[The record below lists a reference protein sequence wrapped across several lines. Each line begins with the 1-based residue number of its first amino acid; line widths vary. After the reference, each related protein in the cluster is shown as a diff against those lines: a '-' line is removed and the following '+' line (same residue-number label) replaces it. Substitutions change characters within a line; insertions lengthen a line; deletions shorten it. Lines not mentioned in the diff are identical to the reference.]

1 MPLQFAMLRPW
12 MVTCFR
18 QLTRMSLVFF
28 AVLATMHPCLGQDNG
43 ATAPTANSV
52 VATVNADPIT
62 EKTLANETLR
72 RYGKEVMDSM
82 VNRFLILQACQQQG
96 IEVSK
101 QEIKAEI
108 ERQASKFRLDLSSY
122 LQLLQNE
129 RNISANEYSNTIVWP
144 MLALRRLVSDQ
155 IEVTEEEFNKAYLAR
170 FGEAVKCRMIMMA
183 DRTEAE
189 SVRQQAIADPSRF
202 EELAKEFSNDQ
213 SSASI
218 GGLIPPIRRFT
229 GEPKFE
235 DAVFA
240 LQDNQ
245 VSELL
250 PLGDQWMILQAVRR
264 LPAASPAPQAIP
276 AIKAQ
281 IHDQIRDE
289 KVRIAASNLFKQL
302 QQQAKVTKIYGD
314 ETLMKQHP
322 GVAAL
327 INEQA
332 LPIHQVAEEAVRRHG
347 ADVLEGEINRK
358 LLVQAL
364 RQEGKQVTSDDLS
377 AETKRAAMNYGFL
390 KPDGTADLEAWVQSV
405 TSDGQTTQDVYIRDA
420 VWPSVAL
427 RVLVEDQ
434 VNLSQEELQ
443 QGFEAAYGPKA
454 EVLAI
459 VLADQRTA
467 QKVWQMARGNPTE
480 AFFGSLAEQYS
491 IEPSSASNSGMVPPI
506 RRFGGQP
513 AIEKEAFSLKPG
525 ELSGIVA
532 TGDKYIILRC
542 LGFTEPVVQD
552 PSVVQSELTRDLSE
566 RKLTKLMG
574 EKFDQ
579 LKNSAEV
586 ENYFAA
592 SLESSSTIE

>member
-1 MPLQFAMLRPW
+1 
-12 MVTCFR
+12 
-18 QLTRMSLVFF
+18 
-28 AVLATMHPCLGQDNG
+28 
-43 ATAPTANSV
+43 
-52 VATVNADPIT
+52 
-62 EKTLANETLR
+62 
-72 RYGKEVMDSM
+72 
-82 VNRFLILQACQQQG
+82 
-96 IEVSK
+96 
-101 QEIKAEI
+101 
-108 ERQASKFRLDLSSY
+108 
-122 LQLLQNE
+122 
-129 RNISANEYSNTIVWP
+129 
-144 MLALRRLVSDQ
+144 
-155 IEVTEEEFNKAYLAR
+155 
-170 FGEAVKCRMIMMA
+170 
-183 DRTEAE
+183 
-189 SVRQQAIADPSRF
+189 
-202 EELAKEFSNDQ
+202 
-213 SSASI
+213 
-218 GGLIPPIRRFT
+218 
-229 GEPKFE
+229 
-235 DAVFA
+235 
-240 LQDNQ
+240 
-245 VSELL
+245 
-250 PLGDQWMILQAVRR
+250 
-264 LPAASPAPQAIP
+264 
-276 AIKAQ
+276 
-281 IHDQIRDE
+281 
-289 KVRIAASNLFKQL
+289 
-302 QQQAKVTKIYGD
+302 
-314 ETLMKQHP
+314 MKQHP